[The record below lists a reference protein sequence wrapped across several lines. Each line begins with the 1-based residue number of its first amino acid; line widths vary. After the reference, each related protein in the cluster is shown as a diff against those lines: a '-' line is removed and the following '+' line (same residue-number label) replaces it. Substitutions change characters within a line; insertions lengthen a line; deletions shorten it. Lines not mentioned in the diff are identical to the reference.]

1 MDTIQ
6 KICDILG
13 VPLALEIVEGPS
25 ITLSFLGII
34 LDTCRIEARLPA
46 EKLTRIQHTVADWL
60 AKKKATKHEILS
72 LVGQLQH
79 ATKVVLQ
86 GRIFVARMYSAAA
99 KVPQLDFYTRLNLA
113 FHSDLWWWHTFLR
126 SWNGLVSCGGNQ
138 TTLFLATLYKQT
150 PQGPGVV
157 GHYLESYGYS
167 GSGLQNGRP
176 LV

>member
-1 MDTIQ
+1 MIS
-6 KICDILG
+6 
-13 VPLALEIVEGPS
+13 VPLVLEIVEGPS

-34 LDTCRIEARLPA
+34 LESCRIEARLPV
-46 EKLTRIQHTVADWL
+46 EKLTRIQHTVAEWL
-60 AKKKATKHEILS
+60 AKKKATKYEILS
-72 LVGQLQH
+72 LTGQLQH
-79 ATKVVLQ
+79 ATKVVRH
-86 GRIFVARMYSAAA
+86 GRTFVARMYSAAA

-150 PQGPGVV
+150 PQGPGAV
-157 GHYLESYGYS
+157 GHYLETYGYS
-167 GSGLQNGRP
+167 GSGLQDGRP